1 MKTVA
6 FLPAKG
12 NSDRIGN
19 KNVRLLDGKPLF
31 LHTLDKLLAC
41 DFIDEVCLDTESEE
55 IAAMAAERDCR
66 VLMRDPKL
74 ASNATDGNRLF
85 MNQVR
90 QVEADIY
97 IQALCTSPF
106 IEPDTMRRG
115 VEALAQPGTAHDSAV
130 LVRKERLYTWRDG
143 RPTYDIANIPN
154 SFTLDETVI
163 ETMGLYIVR
172 RDAALR
178 LERRIGDQPLL
189 LEASPLEAVDVN
201 WPEDFALAELIEAGR
216 RERDRCL
223 LNNLK
228 ALLSSPMLSDILD
241 DHGYPDQ
248 VIRGLAPNLPDVRM
262 LGRAKTLRLRKLEDG
277 EDFRGIY
284 KALDSYATVVPNDVI
299 VVENEIGQYAYFG
312 ELNANLAIRRG
323 AAGVVV
329 GGMTRDSADVVRLG
343 LPVFAQGYS
352 CQDVRKR
359 ATLDSV
365 NKPVTIN
372 GVRVAPED
380 LVFGDREG
388 LVVIPRRV
396 EASVL
401 DAALRVATNE
411 KRILIDISEGA
422 EVERLTREYG
432 FF

>member
-1 MKTVA
+1 VV
-6 FLPAKG
+6 P
-12 NSDRIGN
+12 NDVIVVENEIGQYAYFGELN
-19 KNVRLLDGKPLF
+19 ANLAIRRGAAGVVVGGMTRDSADVVRL
-31 LHTLDKLLAC
+31 
-41 DFIDEVCLDTESEE
+41 CLP
-55 IAAMAAERDCR
+55 
-66 VLMRDPKL
+66 V
-74 ASNATDGNRLF
+74 F
-85 MNQVR
+85 
-90 QVEADIY
+90 
-97 IQALCTSPF
+97 
-106 IEPDTMRRG
+106 
-115 VEALAQPGTAHDSAV
+115 AQ
-130 LVRKERLYTWRDG
+130 
-143 RPTYDIANIPN
+143 
-154 SFTLDETVI
+154 
-163 ETMGLYIVR
+163 
-172 RDAALR
+172 
-178 LERRIGDQPLL
+178 
-189 LEASPLEAVDVN
+189 
-201 WPEDFALAELIEAGR
+201 
-216 RERDRCL
+216 
-223 LNNLK
+223 
-228 ALLSSPMLSDILD
+228 
-241 DHGYPDQ
+241 GYSCQ
-248 VIRGLAPNLPDVRM
+248 DVRM
-262 LGRAKTLRLRKLEDG
+262 LGRAKTLRLRRLEDG

-432 FF
+432 IF